1 MTTNRITSFLLVAF
15 LFLYVDKNQAFSNVF
30 VPPGCV
36 DLTSP
41 SNGAVD
47 VAIDANI
54 VWEQED
60 DALGYFITVSTT
72 GPTTG
77 DITLNEDVGNQLF
90 YNPPVDLPANTLV
103 YVLIVPYNLDGPAD
117 PICDVQFF
125 NTGTGSLA
133 DGVTD
138 LVECEGQQNFDGLT
152 DFDLTEK
159 NDEITQGDP
168 DITVFF
174 YPTEL
179 DRDNR
184 TNLIVDPENFGN
196 TTNPQEIWY
205 LAQSMTNAIFLVEG
219 SFNLVVEAGVN
230 ANNVS
235 VLTLPDTNANGI
247 NTFDL
252 TSAYNQITNTTPGLT
267 LQFFEDIDDARNNS
281 ITDEIANPTAYD
293 NIANP
298 QELYV
303 RVSNAA
309 GCDEVVRLRLRVG
322 CDFDG
327 ATTPVL
333 NSIPPLA
340 VCDDSDGVDRNDV
353 GTFDLERKRNQIP
366 AEIGLAPDVTITFHR
381 TLTAAQN
388 NQSPITGDLTTGP
401 DFLYVRVDGGA
412 QGCNAQITELTLL
425 VIPLP
430 VIVMPSEFILCLNNL
445 PEPLRINAP
454 FGFDGYEWRRVGSND
469 VIETD
474 SQIAITEG
482 GTYNLTV
489 FQNSPFGP
497 RCEDD
502 MDFEVIPS
510 NVATVTDVDVN
521 DIMDNNTLEVFVEG
535 EGDYEYVLDNPEG
548 TYQDSN
554 FFDNVRPGFRTIY
567 IRDKNGC
574 GLTEYEVA
582 VIGYPRYFTPN
593 ADGFHD
599 TWQIKG
605 IDNSIP
611 TDTKIYIFD
620 RFGKFIKQI
629 RTDSPG
635 WDGLVDGR
643 PYPSTDYW
651 FTVELE
657 DGRSFKG
664 HFALKR

>member
-1 MTTNRITSFLLVAF
+1 MTTNRISAFFLVVF
-15 LFLYVDKNQAFSNVF
+15 LFFYVEQNQAFSEVF

-36 DLTSP
+36 DLTAP
-41 SNGAVD
+41 INGAVG
-47 VAIDANI
+47 VAIDTNI
-54 VWEQED
+54 TWEQED
-60 DALGYFITVSTT
+60 DALGYRITVSTVT
-72 GPTTG
+72 PTAG
-77 DITLNEDVGNQLF
+77 NIANNVDVGNQLF
-90 YNPPVDLPANTLV
+90 YDPAADLPANT
-103 YVLIVPYNLDGPAD
+103 IIFIQIIPYNLDGPAD
-117 PICDVQFF
+117 PACKFQFF
-125 NTGTGSLA
+125 STGTGSVTA
-133 DGVTD
+133 GVTD

-152 DFDLTEK
+152 VFDLTEK
-159 NDEITQGDP
+159 NDEISQGDP
-168 DITVFF
+168 NIAIF
-174 YPTEL
+174 YYLTEQ
-179 DRDNR
+179 DAIDA
-184 TNLIVDPENFGN
+184 TNLIVDPENFSN
-196 TTNPQEIWY
+196 TINPQEIWY
-205 LAQSMTNAIFLVEG
+205 RAQDITDPLVFTTG
-219 SFNLVVEAGVN
+219 PFNLVVETGVN

-267 LQFFEDIDDARNNS
+267 LQFFEDIDDAQNNS
-281 ITDEIANPTAYD
+281 ITDEIPNPTAYD

-298 QELYV
+298 QEVYV

-322 CDFDG
+322 CDFDS

-340 VCDDSDGVDRNDV
+340 VCDDSNGVDRDDI
-353 GTFDLERKRNQIP
+353 GLFDLERKRNQIYT
-366 AEIGLAPDVTITFHR
+366 EIGLAPDVTITFHR
-381 TLTAAQN
+381 TLAEAQN
-388 NQSPITGDLTTGP
+388 NQNPVTGDLVTGP
-401 DFLYVRVDGGA
+401 DFLYVRVDGGS
-412 QGCNAQITELTLL
+412 QGCSAQITELTLL

-454 FGFDGYEWRRVGSND
+454 FGFDGYEWRRVGDNT

-474 SQIAITEG
+474 SQIAITEAG
-482 GTYNLTV
+482 MYNLTV
-489 FQNSPFGP
+489 FENSPFGP

-502 MDFEVIPS
+502 MDFEVIAS
-510 NVATVTDVDVN
+510 NIATVTDVDVQ

-574 GLTEYEVA
+574 GITEFEVA

-635 WDGLVDGR
+635 WDGLVDGK

-657 DGRSFKG
+657 DGRNFKG